1 MSAEKYFVDNLNKLP
16 KGIGGLPQDPE
27 KFNLYQ
33 GLLELARQLSRLEKE
48 QAQTQADLQRLRSR
62 LP

>member
-16 KGIGGLPQDPE
+16 KGIGGAAIDHE

-48 QAQTQADLQRLRSR
+48 LAQTQADLQRLRSR

>member
-1 MSAEKYFVDNLNKLP
+1 MSAEKFFVDNLNRLP
-16 KGIGGLPQDPE
+16 KGLGGAALDQE

-48 QAQTQADLQRLRSR
+48 QAQTQTDLQRIRSR